1 MDYYVFARK
10 VTLDD
15 LKKFK
20 YPNQKIG
27 VIVHIENKKHEI
39 LLQQRGLKSRDENG
53 LYEDI
58 GGKFESSDKDFR
70 FSIIREL
77 KEEAGDKTNI
87 DISYPKGIYH
97 CFKNNINWLFIIFL
111 GDYIDGDIKIM
122 EPDKCIGYK
131 FFKYADLIKS
141 DLVTPSCKFLT
152 KNIRKRIRLDV
163 YRYKILKF
171 QLAFEDYGDDTGD
184 TPKLLLEIYAEI
196 KKFNNQLNGI
206 KIDDA
211 IKESKIILNKFG
223 NLLDLVGREKFIFY
237 KDGDINYIWTNH

>member
-1 MDYYVFARK
+1 
-10 VTLDD
+10 
-15 LKKFK
+15 
-20 YPNQKIG
+20 
-27 VIVHIENKKHEI
+27 
-39 LLQQRGLKSRDENG
+39 
-53 LYEDI
+53 
-58 GGKFESSDKDFR
+58 
-70 FSIIREL
+70 
-77 KEEAGDKTNI
+77 
-87 DISYPKGIYH
+87 
-97 CFKNNINWLFIIFL
+97 
-111 GDYIDGDIKIM
+111 
-122 EPDKCIGYK
+122 
-131 FFKYADLIKS
+131 
-141 DLVTPSCKFLT
+141 LT